1 MKIALISY
9 TKDGKKIGD
18 KLVKYRKEAQ
28 YKKVSIVHHYENSQI
43 QGGIKGHIGEIF
55 QSYHGIIFISAAGIA
70 VRMISPYI
78 KNKKTDPAV
87 LVIDDLGR
95 FTISLLSG
103 HIGGGNKLTQWA
115 SSILGS
121 VSVITTASD
130 IRGIEAVDIFAKK
143 NNYIIEDMKAAKT
156 IMTMMVNG
164 EKIGFFSEDEKIIDY
179 SNLVLIKD
187 INNIENISG
196 IIAVSCMKQLK
207 MDLPHVLLRP
217 KAINIGIGCKRNT
230 NTEEIIDFIKDLLKE
245 NNLSEKSIK
254 ALGTIE
260 AKKDEK
266 GIIEAAKF
274 FKCPLKFF
282 SEIDI
287 KEVENK
293 FGKSDFVKA
302 TMGVYSVAEP
312 CAYLL
317 GGIIEVPRKKKN
329 GITLS
334 ISMEVKNG

>member
-28 YKKVSIVHHYENSQI
+28 YKKVCIVHHYENSQI
-43 QGGIKGHIGEIF
+43 QGGIKEHIERIF
-55 QSYHGIIFISAAGIA
+55 QEYDGIIFISAAGIA

-78 KNKKTDPAV
+78 KNKETDPAV

-103 HIGGGNKLTQWA
+103 HIGGGNELTQWA

-130 IRGIEAVDIFAKK
+130 IRGIEAIDIFAKK
-143 NNYIIEDMKAAKT
+143 NNYIIEDTKAAKT

-164 EKIGFFSEDEKIIDY
+164 EKIGFFTEDKEIIDY

-187 INNIENISG
+187 LNNIENISG
-196 IIAVSCMKQLK
+196 IIAVTYMEQLK
-207 MDLPHVLLRP
+207 LDLPHVLLRP
-217 KAINIGIGCKRNT
+217 KAINIGIGCRKNID
-230 NTEEIIDFIKDLLKE
+230 TEKIIDFIKDLLKE
-245 NNLSEKSIK
+245 NNLSQKSIK

-266 GIIEAAKF
+266 GIIEAAQF
-274 FKCPLKFF
+274 FKCPLKIF
-282 SEIDI
+282 SVKDI
-287 KEVENK
+287 KKIENK
-293 FGKSDFVKA
+293 LSKSDFVKA
-302 TMGVYSVAEP
+302 TVGVYSVAEP
-312 CAYLL
+312 CACLL
-317 GGIIEVPRKKKN
+317 GGNIKVFRKQKD

-334 ISMEVKNG
+334 ISTEVKDG